1 MGGRHPSAAATSRT
15 ERPPIADTR
24 ITIVIRPYLLR
35 WPRREESETPIKQR
49 RAKHRYTCV
58 VAPELVRAALRAARG
73 PRGGL
78 A

>member
-1 MGGRHPSAAATSRT
+1 MGGRDPSAAATTRT
-15 ERPPIADTR
+15 EKDTDCR
-24 ITIVIRPYLLR
+24 YKDYVVIRPYLLR

>member
-1 MGGRHPSAAATSRT
+1 MGGRDPSAAATSRT

-35 WPRREESETPIKQR
+35 WPRREESENSNQAAPSKTLLYY
-49 RAKHRYTCV
+49 A
-58 VAPELVRAALRAARG
+58 VAPELVRSALRAARG